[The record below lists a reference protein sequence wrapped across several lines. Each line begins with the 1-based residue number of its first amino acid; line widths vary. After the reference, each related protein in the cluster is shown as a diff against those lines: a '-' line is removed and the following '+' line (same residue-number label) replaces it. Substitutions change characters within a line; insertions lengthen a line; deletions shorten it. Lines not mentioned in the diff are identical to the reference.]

1 MDVTVKRITG
11 SWDDGYALDKHMLKS
26 EVIGHNEHGHPI
38 FDSTRTAAGEA
49 VFQLKYRSDHTQALT
64 LAQALNEHILP
75 RLDSPRLIIPMPAS
89 NARTHQPVSLV
100 ADDLGKTSGLPVFH
114 RILQKAPNGV
124 SLKNLNTRDEKM
136 EALRNTMTIH
146 NEIGNNGRWNAIIVD
161 DLFHSGASME
171 TATATLRTYR
181 KINKVFVVA
190 MTWR

>member
-11 SWDDGYALDKHMLKS
+11 PWDDGYALDKHMLKS

-49 VFQLKYRSDHTQALT
+49 VFQLKYRSDYTQALT
-64 LAQALNEHILP
+64 LAQALNEHILH
-75 RLDSPRLIIPMPAS
+75 RLDKPRLIIPMPAS
-89 NARTHQPVSLV
+89 NARTHQPVNLV
-100 ADDLGKTSGLPVFH
+100 ADQLGQISGLPVFH
-114 RILQKAPNGV
+114 EILQKAPNGV

-136 EALRNTMTIH
+136 DALRGTMAIH
-146 NEIGNNGRWNAIIVD
+146 NQITNQGHWNAIIVD

-171 TATATLRTYR
+171 TATATLRTYN

>member
-1 MDVTVKRITG
+1 MEVTVKRITG

-49 VFQLKYRSDHTQALT
+49 VFQLKYRSDHTQAQT
-64 LAQALNEHILP
+64 LAQALNQYIFP

-89 NARTHQPVSLV
+89 NVRTHQPVSLV
-100 ADDLGKTSGLPVFH
+100 ADELGRISGLPVFH
-114 RILQKAPNGV
+114 KILQKTPNCV

-136 EALRNTMTIH
+136 EALRGTMTIH
-146 NEIGNNGRWNAIIVD
+146 DEIDNNGRWNAIIID

-171 TATATLRTYR
+171 TATTTLRTYS

>member
-11 SWDDGYALDKHMLKS
+11 PWDDGYALDKHMLKS
-26 EVIGHNEHGHPI
+26 EVIGHNEHGRPI
-38 FDSTRTAAGEA
+38 FDSTRTEAGEA
-49 VFQLKYRSDHTQALT
+49 VFQLKYRSDHTQALA
-64 LAQALNEHILP
+64 LAQALNQHILP

-89 NARTHQPVSLV
+89 NTRTHQPVSLV
-100 ADDLGKTSGLPVFH
+100 ADELGRISDMPVFH
-114 RILQKAPNGV
+114 KILQKAPNGH

-136 EALRNTMTIH
+136 DALRGTMTIH
-146 NEIGNNGRWNAIIVD
+146 DEISNQGRWNAIIVD

-171 TATATLRTYR
+171 TATATLRTYN

>member
-11 SWDDGYALDKHMLKS
+11 PWDDGYALDKHMLKS

-38 FDSTRTAAGEA
+38 FDSTRTGAGEA
-49 VFQLKYRSDHTQALT
+49 VFQLKYRSDRSQALT
-64 LAQALNEHILP
+64 LAQALNQHILP
-75 RLDSPRLIIPMPAS
+75 LLDSPRLIIPMPAS

-100 ADDLGKTSGLPVFH
+100 ADELGKISALPVFH
-114 RILQKAPNGV
+114 GILQKAPNGV

-136 EALRNTMTIH
+136 NALRGTMTVH
-146 NEIGNNGRWNAIIVD
+146 DEITNQGRWNAIIVD
-161 DLFHSGASME
+161 DLFYSGASME
-171 TATATLRTYR
+171 IATTTLRTYN